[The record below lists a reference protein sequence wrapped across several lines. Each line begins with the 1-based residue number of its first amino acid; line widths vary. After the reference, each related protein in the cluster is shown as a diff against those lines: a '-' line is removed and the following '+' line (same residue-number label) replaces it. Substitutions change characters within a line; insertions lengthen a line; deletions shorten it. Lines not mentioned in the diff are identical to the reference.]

1 MHIPV
6 ASAKYE
12 LGIEENHINEIRG
25 KIREREGDH
34 LTALLTQAMEFILK
48 DCDWQSW
55 VDFAS
60 SHNSL
65 SLFCALSST
74 WESGFSLH
82 KGISSSFH

>member
-1 MHIPV
+1 MHIPM

-48 DCDWQSW
+48 DCD
-55 VDFAS
+55 
-60 SHNSL
+60 
-65 SLFCALSST
+65 
-74 WESGFSLH
+74 
-82 KGISSSFH
+82 